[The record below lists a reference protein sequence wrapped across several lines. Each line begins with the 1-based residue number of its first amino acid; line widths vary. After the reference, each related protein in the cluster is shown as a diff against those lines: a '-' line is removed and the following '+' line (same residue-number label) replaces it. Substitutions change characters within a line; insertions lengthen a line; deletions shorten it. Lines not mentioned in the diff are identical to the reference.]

1 MKKITL
7 LLILGLMATFGFAQ
21 NLITNGTFDDASGW
35 TVVNQ
40 YGTDSTNGS
49 VEISGGQATIEKI
62 DASDGG
68 WIHMGLYTSVTLT
81 AGFYQFD
88 IDRKS
93 VV

>member
-40 YGTDSTNGS
+40 YGT
-49 VEISGGQATIEKI
+49 GQYK
-62 DASDGG
+62 
-68 WIHMGLYTSVTLT
+68 WIC
-81 AGFYQFD
+81 
-88 IDRKS
+88 
-93 VV
+93 